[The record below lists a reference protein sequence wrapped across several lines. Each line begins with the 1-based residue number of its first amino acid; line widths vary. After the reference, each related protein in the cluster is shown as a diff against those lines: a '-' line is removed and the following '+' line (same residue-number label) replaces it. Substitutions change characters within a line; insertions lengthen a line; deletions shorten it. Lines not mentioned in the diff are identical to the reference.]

1 MRGPGAC
8 QLSQYHTVGDVVLE
22 IETDKSVSLI
32 SKETVKFFVEPLRG
46 AAQLGSISNVSQF
59 LRSQFSVSISKTWF
73 LRQHHLLY
81 VDMSG
86 TISTLYD
93 GLIVPEH
100 FPDV

>member
-1 MRGPGAC
+1 MVAVCTDDDSSHPAPSSALSTAEIGPERPRKGPLYADRMW
-8 QLSQYHTVGDVVLE
+8 TV
-22 IETDKSVSLI
+22 
-32 SKETVKFFVEPLRG
+32 TV
-46 AAQLGSISNVSQF
+46 
-59 LRSQFSVSISKTWF
+59 
-73 LRQHHLLY
+73 LY

>member
-1 MRGPGAC
+1 MMTAVVQHPVVRCLQPKSAQSAVGKGPLYADRM
-8 QLSQYHTVGDVVLE
+8 YTATV
-22 IETDKSVSLI
+22 
-32 SKETVKFFVEPLRG
+32 
-46 AAQLGSISNVSQF
+46 
-59 LRSQFSVSISKTWF
+59 
-73 LRQHHLLY
+73 LY

>member
-1 MRGPGAC
+1 MVAVCGDDDSSRPAPCSALSTAEIGPERRRKGPIRYADRM
-8 QLSQYHTVGDVVLE
+8 YTATV
-22 IETDKSVSLI
+22 
-32 SKETVKFFVEPLRG
+32 
-46 AAQLGSISNVSQF
+46 
-59 LRSQFSVSISKTWF
+59 
-73 LRQHHLLY
+73 LY

>member
-1 MRGPGAC
+1 MRCLSTAEIGPDRAVGKGPLYADRM
-8 QLSQYHTVGDVVLE
+8 YTATV
-22 IETDKSVSLI
+22 
-32 SKETVKFFVEPLRG
+32 
-46 AAQLGSISNVSQF
+46 
-59 LRSQFSVSISKTWF
+59 
-73 LRQHHLLY
+73 LY